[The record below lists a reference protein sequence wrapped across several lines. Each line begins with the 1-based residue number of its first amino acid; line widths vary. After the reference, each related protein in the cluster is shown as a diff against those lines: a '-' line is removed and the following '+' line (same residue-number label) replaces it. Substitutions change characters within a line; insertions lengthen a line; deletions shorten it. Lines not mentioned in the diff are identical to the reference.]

1 MCSVFVFP
9 SLFSS
14 LISGKTL
21 LFVCGH
27 KKAQFP
33 CFFGRSSLTSSHSE
47 TRIPIAF
54 FCMPDLRALPLRSTC
69 ICPVRLHMVSYLNIF
84 FIKCLQV
91 QSFIIFKDQKA
102 DDNCTCT
109 SVYFLHDI
117 FMRILQYTKTSA
129 RTHTDRCTIS
139 RYVFPPLALPK
150 SGAVEDLSSSQP
162 VTQAPVSLFLY
173 MIALMYRVVKQ
184 K

>member
-33 CFFGRSSLTSSHSE
+33 CFFGRSSITSSHSE

-102 DDNCTCT
+102 DDSCTCT

-117 FMRILQYTKTSA
+117 FMQILQYTKTSA

-162 VTQAPVSLFLY
+162 VTQAPVLY
-173 MIALMYRVVKQ
+173 SYLS
-184 K
+184 

>member
-1 MCSVFVFP
+1 MRNVFSLCFSIFVFLSHCPGKPVVSSGGQKKRGFPVFSVEVLLLPLTPKHGFP
-9 SLFSS
+9 SL
-14 LISGKTL
+14 
-21 LFVCGH
+21 
-27 KKAQFP
+27 
-33 CFFGRSSLTSSHSE
+33 
-47 TRIPIAF
+47 F

-162 VTQAPVSLFLY
+162 VTQAPVLY
-173 MIALMYRVVKQ
+173 SYLS
-184 K
+184 